1 MCFCECKESN
11 IWVQRST
18 DPKLSLRAGQDRGAR
33 HWKMLIVQDGS
44 AHSAR
49 ALSST
54 PTATGRAHLAHP
66 RHGSPAF
73 FMLVGDRT
81 DQRPEYSLVRG
92 RSLRKS
98 GLFRRHHLPT
108 RCSLRFP
115 SWKRRAKRQQSI
127 KAACAAR
134 SRFSQAAESCD
145 LAMCLSKLAAMNL
158 EVICDVQEVA
168 RTIAASAMTK

>member
-1 MCFCECKESN
+1 MCFCVCKESN
-11 IWVQRST
+11 ILVQRST

-73 FMLVGDRT
+73 FMLVGDRPA
-81 DQRPEYSLVRG
+81 QRPEYSLVRG
-92 RSLRKS
+92 RSLRCES
-98 GLFRRHHLPT
+98 QGGLGDTIFRPAVPCAFRAGKGAQKDSRASRPLVQQGADFRRLTSP
-108 RCSLRFP
+108 CVS
-115 SWKRRAKRQQSI
+115 QS
-127 KAACAAR
+127 
-134 SRFSQAAESCD
+134 SQP
-145 LAMCLSKLAAMNL
+145 
-158 EVICDVQEVA
+158 
-168 RTIAASAMTK
+168 